1 MKIKKA
7 KNLITIENIA
17 QKIFIIR
24 GQKIMLDSDLAQL
37 YHVETRVLIQAV
49 KRNIERFP
57 EDFMFQLNKEEFE
70 ILKSQFVISSWGGR
84 RTLPYAFTE
93 QGVAMLSSILRSEQ
107 AIKVNIMI
115 MRTFVK
121 LRKIIF
127 SNKKLAQKIESM
139 ENKYDR
145 QFLIIFNVIQRL
157 MKPLDDK
164 SKKQI
169 GFITDND

>member
-1 MKIKKA
+1 MKNNKA
-7 KNLITIENIA
+7 KNLITIENI
-17 QKIFIIR
+17 
-24 GQKIMLDSDLAQL
+24 
-37 YHVETRVLIQAV
+37 
-49 KRNIERFP
+49 NRFP

-145 QFLIIFNVIQRL
+145 QFLIIFDAIQRL
-157 MKPLDDK
+157 MKPLND
-164 SKKQI
+164 SSRKQI

>member
-1 MKIKKA
+1 MKNNKA

-49 KRNIERFP
+49 KRNINRFP

-93 QGVAMLSSILRSEQ
+93 QGVAMLSSVLRSEQ

-127 SNKKLAQKIESM
+127 SNKKIAQKIELM

-145 QFLIIFNVIQRL
+145 QFLIIFDAIQRL
-157 MKPLDDK
+157 MKPLNDN

>member
-1 MKIKKA
+1 MV
-7 KNLITIENIA
+7 
-17 QKIFIIR
+17 
-24 GQKIMLDSDLAQL
+24 DSDLAQL

-57 EDFMFQLNKEEFE
+57 RDFMFQLLKKEFE
-70 ILKSQFVISSWGGR
+70 NLRSQFVISSWGGR

-121 LRKIIF
+121 LRKIIL

-145 QFLIIFNVIQRL
+145 QFLIIFDAIQRL
-157 MKPLDDK
+157 MKPLNDK
-164 SKKQI
+164 SKKRI